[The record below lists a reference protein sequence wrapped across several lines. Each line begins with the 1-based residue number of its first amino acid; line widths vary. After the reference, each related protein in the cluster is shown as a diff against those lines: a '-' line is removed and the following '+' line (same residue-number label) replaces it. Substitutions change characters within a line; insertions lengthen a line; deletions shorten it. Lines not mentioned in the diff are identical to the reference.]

1 MCAEC
6 CLELLTGQGLN
17 FERCGRSLG
26 DPQFKRGKGENTV
39 ECMPDVRRIELQPGD
54 TALVLA
60 SDGLWDKV
68 SDTTV
73 VAVLDK
79 VRLQPGNGRKRLE
92 CSLCLA
98 VPCSTV
104 RALNAYRVS
113 FLLFAVHA
121 WMPVNLSVL
130 ALRSACL
137 QCPFHLSEH

>member
-6 CLELLTGQGLN
+6 CLEVLTGQGLN
-17 FERCGRSLG
+17 VERCGRSLG
-26 DPQFKRGKGENTV
+26 DPQFKRGKGENPV

-54 TALVLA
+54 SALVLA

-79 VRLQPGNGRKRLE
+79 VRLQPENGGICLE

-98 VPCSTV
+98 VH
-104 RALNAYRVS
+104 ALLCV
-113 FLLFAVHA
+113 
-121 WMPVNLSVL
+121 P
-130 ALRSACL
+130 
-137 QCPFHLSEH
+137 